1 MRLFRWRKEI
11 FHISVFW
18 RKILWAKQKGT
29 TKPIYPAKGLVSNF
43 FDRLLSFYLKKMRF
57 LVLTIIAK
65 KQLIES
71 KKKSQMVIFNPKVGL
86 IFRIKNCKVIFKAN
100 IETNILVERCLRK
113 IEKLWEMLE
122 LFLNSLEPFFHNK
135 KNGERLDYFSI
146 RSGFFNTISS
156 EPNQYHK

>member
-1 MRLFRWRKEI
+1 
-11 FHISVFW
+11 
-18 RKILWAKQKGT
+18 
-29 TKPIYPAKGLVSNF
+29 
-43 FDRLLSFYLKKMRF
+43 MRF

-113 IEKLWEMLE
+113 IEKL
-122 LFLNSLEPFFHNK
+122 
-135 KNGERLDYFSI
+135 
-146 RSGFFNTISS
+146 
-156 EPNQYHK
+156 